1 MTALRVLIVDDEPL
15 ARRRLKALL
24 KDEADIEIAGECED
38 GPSAVAVAKRLSPD
52 VMFLDVQ
59 MPGMDGFDVIEALGP
74 GRCPSVVFVTAYD
87 EYALRAFDV
96 HAIDYLLKP
105 FDRKRLRHALRRARA
120 LTLDEK
126 DLGRRLI
133 AVLADVRAARP
144 RDRIVIKS
152 RGRVYF
158 VRLEEIDWIEAS
170 GHYLTLHAGRDEH
183 VIRGNIRDME
193 SRLDP
198 DRFVRVHRSTI
209 VNVDRVKELLP
220 SFHGEYTIAL
230 RDGTRMSSSRGYSE
244 RLQAIIKGHA

>member
-1 MTALRVLIVDDEPL
+1 
-15 ARRRLKALL
+15 
-24 KDEADIEIAGECED
+24 
-38 GPSAVAVAKRLSPD
+38 
-52 VMFLDVQ
+52 
-59 MPGMDGFDVIEALGP
+59 
-74 GRCPSVVFVTAYD
+74 
-87 EYALRAFDV
+87 
-96 HAIDYLLKP
+96 
-105 FDRKRLRHALRRARA
+105 
-120 LTLDEK
+120 
-126 DLGRRLI
+126 
-133 AVLADVRAARP
+133 
-144 RDRIVIKS
+144 
-152 RGRVYF
+152 VYF
-158 VRLEEIDWIEAS
+158 VRIEEIDWIEAS